1 MNQEEPLEGY
11 SEFATNSIVP
21 AYYAQNQ
28 ADALDLEMTVLET
41 VMQAVHQGRRCCEC
55 CESCILISFVCMTA
69 YFRTWVILFVCFFIS
84 FPYHSLLLY
93 YFPPSQRSLG
103 TV

>member
-1 MNQEEPLEGY
+1 MHTIRLSAPTFYMSPHQSLLLHFAPNTTHTGKSTLMRILMNQEEPLEGY

-41 VMQAVHQGRRCCEC
+41 VMQAVHQGRCNF
-55 CESCILISFVCMTA
+55 SQVFYLSAHTA
-69 YFRTWVILFVCFFIS
+69 
-84 FPYHSLLLY
+84 
-93 YFPPSQRSLG
+93 
-103 TV
+103 

>member
-1 MNQEEPLEGY
+1 MRILMNQEEPLEGF

-41 VMQAVHQGRRCCEC
+41 VMQAVHQGIRNKR
-55 CESCILISFVCMTA
+55 M
-69 YFRTWVILFVCFFIS
+69 
-84 FPYHSLLLY
+84 
-93 YFPPSQRSLG
+93 
-103 TV
+103 